1 MKYLEQIGSFLKKKN
16 FWPLTRQYEEMFYQ
30 EFSNIPFF
38 LYFSCTW
45 LVNGDGLHP
54 CKWDY
59 NGQGIEYQ
67 IVAGPVFILIY
78 TFAGIFISFA
88 ADKYNRKIMLA
99 SCLIFWSAMTLLT
112 GFVNSYWQIVI
123 LRFGLGLG

>member
-1 MKYLEQIGSFLKKKN
+1 MLIKNLIMMMMFLN
-16 FWPLTRQYEEMFYQ
+16 SGQ
-30 EFSNIPFF
+30 EFLLYCRCGAIAINVTSNGTDNVEF
-38 LYFSCTW
+38 
-45 LVNGDGLHP
+45 V

-67 IVAGPVFILIY
+67 LIAGPVFIVIY

-88 ADKYNRKIMLA
+88 ADKYNRKMMLA
-99 SCLIFWSAMTLLT
+99 GCLIWWSVMTLLT
-112 GFVNSYWQIVI
+112 GFVNKYWQLAL